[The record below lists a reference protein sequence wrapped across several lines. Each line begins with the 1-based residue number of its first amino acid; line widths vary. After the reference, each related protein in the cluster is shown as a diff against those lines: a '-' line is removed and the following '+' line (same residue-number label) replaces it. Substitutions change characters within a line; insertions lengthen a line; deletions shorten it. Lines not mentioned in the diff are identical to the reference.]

1 MKQTTGGIFLYGF
14 NPFKEFFLRATREGR
29 KEAALS
35 VSIFVTKEARE
46 RAQFM
51 SITQTH
57 KISFEVVTREEIESM
72 VGKGVVHQG
81 IAMRVPESLL
91 YTPFEEMSAI
101 ESKKERSLIILLDE
115 LEDPHNVGAIIR
127 SAASFG
133 AAAVLIPERAQSGIT
148 GTVVKTASGL
158 NFTLAVCQIGN
169 INTTIEKLKKSGY
182 WIYGLEGEGESSL
195 LTTEYDHHSVL
206 VVGAEGKGIRE
217 KTLELCDFKVSI
229 PIEAKAE
236 SLNASV
242 AASIALYE
250 WKRQEGKK

>member
-1 MKQTTGGIFLYGF
+1 MKQTTSGTFLYGF
-14 NPFKEFFLRATREGR
+14 NPFKEFFLRATRKGK
-29 KEAALS
+29 KEEASS

-57 KISFEVVTREEIESM
+57 KVAFEVVTRDEIESM
-72 VGKGVVHQG
+72 VGRTAVHQG
-81 IAMRVPESLL
+81 IVMKVPESVL
-91 YTPFEEMSAI
+91 YTPFEEMI
-101 ESKKERSLIILLDE
+101 EVESKKERSLVVLLDE

-133 AAAVLIPERAQSGIT
+133 AGAVLVPDRTQSGIT

-158 NFTLAVCQIGN
+158 NFTLSVCQIGN
-169 INTTIEKLKKSGY
+169 VNTTIEKLKKAGY
-182 WIYGLEGEGESSL
+182 WIYGLEGAGESSL

-229 PIEAKAE
+229 PIEVKAE

-250 WKRQEGKK
+250 WKRQEVK

>member
-14 NPFKEFFLRATREGR
+14 NPFKEFFLRATREGD
-29 KEAALS
+29 KGVSAS
-35 VSIFVTKEARE
+35 VSLFVTKEARE
-46 RAQFM
+46 RDQFM
-51 SITQTH
+51 SITQKH
-57 KISFEVVTREEIESM
+57 KIAFEVVTREEIESM
-72 VGKGVVHQG
+72 AGKGVVHQG
-81 IAMRVPESLL
+81 IAMRVSEKML
-91 YTPFEEMSAI
+91 YSAFDETMSI
-101 ESKKERSLIILLDE
+101 ESKKERSLVVLLDE

-133 AAAVLIPERAQSGIT
+133 GAVVLLPMHGQTNIT

-158 NFTLAVCQIGN
+158 NFALSVCQIGN
-169 INTTIEKLKKSGY
+169 INTTIEKLKKLGY

-195 LTTEYDHHSVL
+195 LTTEYDNHSVL
-206 VVGAEGKGIRE
+206 VIGAEGKGIRE

-229 PIEAKAE
+229 PIEAHTE

-250 WKRQEGKK
+250 WKRQSKS